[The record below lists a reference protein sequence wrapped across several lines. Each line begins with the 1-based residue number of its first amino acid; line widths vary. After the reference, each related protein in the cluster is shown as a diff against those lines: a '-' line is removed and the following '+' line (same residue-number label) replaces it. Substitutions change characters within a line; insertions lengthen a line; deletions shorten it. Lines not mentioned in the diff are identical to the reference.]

1 MARFMN
7 PNSIMSPEMITDM
20 YNVYDG
26 MEAIAFFKVDR
37 IMRSKFKFSVVSK
50 SNNFEVAYGKTEEV
64 LIEWLNFRGYKKCG
78 DENGSIMFVR
88 KLMGGQVEE
97 MILQPN
103 KHYREPKKNKLPL
116 SEFMKTIDN
125 QASYDEVVEH
135 GKLIMEIE
143 SKGNLSIVLS
153 VYDYKGTKYGAI
165 TRLPNNSIIKFDTID
180 NINLLIPEDEEKG

>member
-20 YNVYDG
+20 YNIYDG
-26 MEAIAFFKVDR
+26 MEATAFFKVDR

-50 SNNFEVAYGKTEEV
+50 SNNFEAAYGKTEEV
-64 LIEWLNFRGYKKCG
+64 LIEWLNFRGYRKCG
-78 DENGSIMFVR
+78 EENGGILFVR

-97 MILQPN
+97 MLLQPN
-103 KHYREPKKNKLPL
+103 KHYSKPKKNKLPL

-135 GKLIMEIE
+135 GKLMLEIK
-143 SKGNLSIVLS
+143 SKGNLSVVLS

-180 NINLLIPEDEEKG
+180 NINVLIPEDEEKG